1 MNRGIKMTSIK
12 IEIKPFVESME
23 ETIEAVKRLE
33 KGEKVKL
40 NKLVFNDIE
49 TFRKILTKERM
60 RILSYIKYKK
70 PNSIYELAKGLDRD
84 WRLVSNDV
92 SLLNSLGLVKLEK
105 KKEQR
110 EAIKPT
116 VNFSRMD
123 IRIAI

>member
-12 IEIKPFVESME
+12 IEIKTFVESME

-33 KGEKVKL
+33 KGEKVRL